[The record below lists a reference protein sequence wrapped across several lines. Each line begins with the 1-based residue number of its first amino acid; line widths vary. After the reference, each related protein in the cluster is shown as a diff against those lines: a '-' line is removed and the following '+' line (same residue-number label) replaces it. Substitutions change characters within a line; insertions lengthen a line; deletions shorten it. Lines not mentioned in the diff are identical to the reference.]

1 MKNYKV
7 CIPTAGTG
15 SRVSEFTSGLNKSLL
30 EINNKPVIS
39 YIITHF
45 QKASFI
51 PTGFDR
57 NIKGIFKH
65 CSF

>member
-39 YIITHF
+39 YIINSFPKKLHLLF
-45 QKASFI
+45 QLALEQ
-51 PTGFDR
+51 
-57 NIKGIFKH
+57 KH
-65 CSF
+65 